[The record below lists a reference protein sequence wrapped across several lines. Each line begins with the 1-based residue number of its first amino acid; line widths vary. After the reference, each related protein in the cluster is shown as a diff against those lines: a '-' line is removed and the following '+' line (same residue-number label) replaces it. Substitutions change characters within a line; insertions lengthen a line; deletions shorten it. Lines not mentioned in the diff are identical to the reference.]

1 MEPVTPPPG
10 EHVDHTTRDWG
21 AILFGLVLVGVGAYF
36 VLKDTLKI
44 SLPDISWEMAWPLI
58 LVVVGIVVL
67 VRALT
72 GWDRRSVR
80 RDRGR

>member
-1 MEPVTPPPG
+1 MDPMTTPSG
-10 EHVDHTTRDWG
+10 DHVDHTTRDWG
-21 AILFGLVLVGVGAYF
+21 AIIVGLVLVGVGLYF

-44 SLPDISWEMAWPLI
+44 NLPDISWDMVWPLI
-58 LVVVGIVVL
+58 IVAVGVVIL
-67 VRALT
+67 VRAMT

>member
-1 MEPVTPPPG
+1 MDPVRQPLD

-21 AILFGLVLVGVGAYF
+21 AIIVGLVLVGVGAYF

-44 SLPDISWEMAWPLI
+44 RLPDISWDMAWPL
-58 LVVVGIVVL
+58 LIVAAGVIVL

-80 RDRGR
+80 RDRRR